1 MNCWVTVVACAGF
14 SWVSPWTIEIFVW
27 LARLSLTRASCAKC
41 SCSWPRNATG
51 PVSGPSMPIVA
62 THDLVVVP
70 PELLLPPLL
79 QPATTSAPS
88 AAVAMT
94 TFRLI
99 DMPLHLLECFTAVG
113 VRWYQARL
121 ARMDTSPVPGNSAGR

>member
-1 MNCWVTVVACAGF
+1 
-14 SWVSPWTIEIFVW
+14 
-27 LARLSLTRASCAKC
+27 
-41 SCSWPRNATG
+41 
-51 PVSGPSMPIVA
+51 MPIVA
-62 THDLVVVP
+62 THDLAAVP
-70 PELLLPPLL
+70 LELLLLPPLL

-99 DMPLHLLECFTAVG
+99 DMPLHLLECFTAVE

-121 ARMDTSPVPGNSAGR
+121 ARVDTSPVPGNAAGR